1 MSKIFNIRLPAS
13 ATTTEF
19 KPGDF
24 NQLKEAVNQI
34 VFQLNNTYTPVA
46 SENNLAARGW
56 MAAGAG
62 AGGGFAGHVTGF
74 QSSTGIKLPYAM
86 LMSDADQTSG
96 GTTSENL
103 ITYNQPIFE
112 YGIRRDSSNTSRIY
126 FDYPGEYLV
135 NVGCQV
141 TNRDNAI
148 HEFELWAKNTG
159 TNYPLSNTRFDVPVR
174 KSASIWG
181 HIVASISG
189 IFTVNDPTTEYL
201 EMAWWS
207 DSTDVYIEHYAAGT
221 NPTRPEIPSVILTAN
236 YVSTES
242 I

>member
-1 MSKIFNIRLPAS
+1 MSKILNIRLPAS

-24 NQLKEAVNQI
+24 NQLKEAINQI
-34 VFQLNNTYTPVA
+34 VLQLNSTYTPVS

-62 AGGGFAGHVTGF
+62 AGGGFAGHIVGF
-74 QSSTGIKLPYAM
+74 QSSVGIKLPYAM
-86 LMSDADQTSG
+86 LMSNADQSSG

-103 ITYNQPIFE
+103 VTYNQPIFE
-112 YGIRRDSSNTSRIY
+112 HGIRRDPSNPSRIY

-141 TNRDNAI
+141 TNRANAV

-174 KSASIWG
+174 KSASVWG

-207 DSTDVYIEHYAAGT
+207 DSTDVYIESYAAGAS
-221 NPTRPEIPSVILTAN
+221 PTRPAIPSVILTAN
-236 YVSTES
+236 YLSAES
-242 I
+242 V